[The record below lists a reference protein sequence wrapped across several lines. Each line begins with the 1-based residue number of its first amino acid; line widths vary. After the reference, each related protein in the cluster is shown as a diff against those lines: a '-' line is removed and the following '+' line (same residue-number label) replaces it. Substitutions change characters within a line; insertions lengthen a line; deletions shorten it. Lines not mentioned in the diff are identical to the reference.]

1 MKKQDAR
8 NSEPKAVRTT
18 IVGGRPPGRGKEV
31 GDIPRGIEVLVKKA
45 SVDGAFRKLLMQRRA
60 GAAGEIGLKLETSE
74 VAMLNAAPAGQLE
87 AIIDGTKVS
96 SGHRA
101 VFVGKAAALMLAAL
115 TTLGCSDDDAQTLGV
130 QPDRPPAKQE
140 EQQTQE
146 QPSKDNLPPQPA
158 IGVRPGKL
166 EGNAPA
172 PPIPVAGMMALPD
185 QPKSPP
191 DAEPAEE
198 PKPKVEN
205 RTILGIRP
213 INGLRPIR
221 GTRPVQP
228 EEGEQE

>member
-1 MKKQDAR
+1 MKRQDVR
-8 NSEPKAVRTT
+8 NGEPEAVRTT

-45 SVDGAFRKLLMQRRA
+45 SVDGNFRKLLMERRA
-60 GAAGEIGLKLETSE
+60 QAAGEIGLKLEPPE

-87 AIIDGTKVS
+87 AIIDGTKVNS
-96 SGHRA
+96 KQRA

-115 TTLGCSDDDAQTLGV
+115 TTLGCSDDDAQTKGI

-140 EQQTQE
+140 AQQNQH
-146 QPSKDNLPPQPA
+146 QPKKDNLPPQRVA
-158 IGVRPGKL
+158 GVRPEKL
-166 EGNAPA
+166 EANAPA
-172 PPIPVAGMMALPD
+172 PPAAVAGMMALPD

-205 RTILGIRP
+205 RTILGIRA

-221 GTRPVQP
+221 GTRPAPP
-228 EEGEQE
+228 EQGEQE